1 MHPHFIPWP
10 TLPQTPQGRPRA
22 GALVTTLTDGS
33 TSIQWFDPDILFY
46 FQVWG
51 RLDGVNGSRL
61 EPDICLN
68 DDGDISVAALH
79 APWAHDQ
86 LLGQYSVRDGR
97 WIDEPNGSWAAFTR
111 RACSVL
117 AEGLRAPKVDLP
129 EGEVAIVEVH
139 NYLTVHV
146 NFGGTMYR
154 LLEREVPRDDEY
166 EPIYRLF
173 GVLSEEYPALSHAT
187 VLVQDG
193 CWTYWAPG
201 TDAYTHPDG
210 TPAPAWLGLVSAAF
224 AEHSQS
230 SQTQER

>member
-1 MHPHFIPWP
+1 MHFILWP

-22 GALVTTLTDGS
+22 GALLTTLTDGS

-46 FQVWG
+46 FQVWD

-79 APWAHDQ
+79 VPWAEDQ

-97 WIDEPNGSWAAFTR
+97 WIDEPDGSWADFTR

-129 EGEVAIVEVH
+129 EGDVAIVKVH

-193 CWTYWAPG
+193 RWIYWAPG
-201 TDAYTHPDG
+201 TNAYTHPGG
-210 TPAPAWLGLVSAAF
+210 TAAPAWLGLVSAALS
-224 AEHSQS
+224 EHSQTS
-230 SQTQER
+230 